1 MIVKKFFFPFL
12 LLFLFPLTAQ
22 SKIQS
27 GTLNLKSSKFTEKGL
42 IALKGEWTFYWKKF
56 LSPQDLKNKQLLEKG
71 TSFKVPGNWTEKD
84 NGLDYDQSS
93 SMANSVST
101 TMMNCLVN

>member
-1 MIVKKFFFPFL
+1 MGGVNPLLKFHLIKIDKRKTLDYPLNALQKFKKLVDKMIVKKFFFPFL

-56 LSPQDLKNKQLLEKG
+56 LSPQD
-71 TSFKVPGNWTEKD
+71 
-84 NGLDYDQSS
+84 
-93 SMANSVST
+93 
-101 TMMNCLVN
+101 